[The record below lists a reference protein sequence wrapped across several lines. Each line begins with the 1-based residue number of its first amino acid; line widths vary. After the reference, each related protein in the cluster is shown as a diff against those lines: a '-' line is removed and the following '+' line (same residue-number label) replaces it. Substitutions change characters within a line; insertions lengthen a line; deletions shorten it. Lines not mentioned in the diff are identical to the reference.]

1 MQGKICTGNS
11 MNMASGSAEEVFT
24 SIIGNNQI
32 FRRQIETARR
42 TAANDLPVFITGE
55 TGTGK
60 DIVARAIHRA
70 GPRRRAPYIAENCGA
85 VPESLAEGIFFGTER
100 GAFTEAITRPGLF
113 EEADGGTIFL
123 DELNSMPVY
132 LQAKLLRALQ
142 ENSLRRIGG
151 TRDIAFDVRVVSAV
165 NEPPELLMKTGR
177 LRSDLYYRLAAVRI
191 DLPPLRQRRD
201 DIPLFIEHF
210 LTAANRKYEK
220 KVVGFDSKSMDLL
233 MKMDYPGN
241 VRQLQNI
248 VESAVAMSL
257 AEEIL
262 SLDTSY

>member
-1 MQGKICTGNS
+1 
-11 MNMASGSAEEVFT
+11 MASGSAENAFEA
-24 SIIGNNQI
+24 IIGSNQI

-42 TAANDLPVFITGE
+42 AAANDLPVFITGE

-70 GPRRRAPYIAENCGA
+70 GRRKHAPYIAENCGA
-85 VPESLAEGIFFGTER
+85 VPENLAESIFFGTER
-100 GAFTEAITRPGLF
+100 GAFTEAITKPGLF
-113 EEADGGTIFL
+113 EEAEGGTIFL

-142 ENSLRRIGG
+142 ENTLRRIGG
-151 TRDIAFDVRVVSAV
+151 IRDITFDVRVVSAV

-177 LRSDLYYRLAAVRI
+177 LRPDLYYRLAAVRI
-191 DLPPLRQRRD
+191 DLPPLRQRRE
-201 DIPLFIEHF
+201 DIPLLAAHF
-210 LTAANRKYEK
+210 LAAANEKYGK
-220 KVVGFDSKSMDLL
+220 NVRGFDSNSMDLL

-248 VESAVAMSL
+248 VESATAMSL